1 MFCSV
6 LVMAKIFTNT
16 KSLCRSYF
24 KQKRCAFI
32 IIWPLLVQEL
42 LFRKLPF
49 HLSAIQCGL
58 VFVAL
63 PVSIWWHFFLKAL
76 QILEIKVSVVAIVLR
91 DFIFFFFFFRCLRK
105 YFPAA
110 AEVFFALDFLEE
122 FLYCQKAILLQAV
135 EAVFLKLFTV
145 LYRSWRSPETGLW
158 NFINLQVQ

>member
-1 MFCSV
+1 MFCFV

-76 QILEIKVSVVAIVLR
+76 QILEIKVSVVAIVLP
-91 DFIFFFFFFRCLRK
+91 DFIFFFFFQVSKKILSSSSWSVLFFRFLGRISILPK
-105 YFPAA
+105 GNLAASSGSSFP
-110 AEVFFALDFLEE
+110 EVVHGAL
-122 FLYCQKAILLQAV
+122 
-135 EAVFLKLFTV
+135 
-145 LYRSWRSPETGLW
+145 
-158 NFINLQVQ
+158 

>member
-1 MFCSV
+1 
-6 LVMAKIFTNT
+6 MAKIFTNT
-16 KSLCRSYF
+16 KSFWRSYF

-32 IIWPLLVQEL
+32 IIWPLLVWEL

-49 HLSAIQCGL
+49 RISAIQCGL

-63 PVSIWWHFFLKAL
+63 PVSIWWHFFLKTL
-76 QILEIKVSVVAIVLR
+76 QILVVKVLVVAIVLP
-91 DFIFFFFFFRCLRK
+91 DFIFFFRCLRK

-145 LYRSWRSPETGLW
+145 LYRSWRSPETGLFSETGLF
-158 NFINLQVQ
+158 FINLQVQ

>member
-76 QILEIKVSVVAIVLR
+76 QILEIKVSVVAIVLP

-110 AEVFFALDFLEE
+110 AEVFFSLDFLEE

-135 EAVFLKLFTV
+135 GAVFLKLFTV